1 MPTFP
6 PLSCD
11 QGLTTSGLKCLLSVG
26 VLSSNIFHPGPGPL
40 ESADPTALA
49 GPTRS
54 KHGREG
60 IDWPRNLS
68 GRSRLLSTVGA
79 SAAELQPPYGR
90 CSGTQGV
97 LDSALPTVGGS
108 GLSQHLGKTPAPHAR
123 VTLPLLEG
131 HTRPWR
137 LSSVGR
143 LPVQL
148 SGWSLLGTVLYSG
161 ERCLGAGLH
170 EDGGGPQAGHRG
182 PEGSDSP
189 EGAPCDDLLGIA

>member
-11 QGLTTSGLKCLLSVG
+11 QGLSTPRLKCLLSVG
-26 VLSSNIFHPGPGPL
+26 VLTSNIFHPGPGPL

-68 GRSRLLSTVGA
+68 GRSRLLSTAGA
-79 SAAELQPPYGR
+79 SAAAELQPPHSR

-97 LDSALPTVGGS
+97 LNSALPTVGGQDCPS
-108 GLSQHLGKTPAPHAR
+108 TWVRPPPRL
-123 VTLPLLEG
+123 VTVPLLEG
-131 HTRPWR
+131 CTCPWR

-143 LPVQL
+143 FPVQL

-161 ERCLGAGLH
+161 ELCLDAGLH
-170 EDGGGPQAGHRG
+170 ELGEGLRLATGDLRVQTPQKVRLVMTYSA
-182 PEGSDSP
+182 
-189 EGAPCDDLLGIA
+189 

>member
-1 MPTFP
+1 M
-6 PLSCD
+6 
-11 QGLTTSGLKCLLSVG
+11 G
-26 VLSSNIFHPGPGPL
+26 SSNIFHPGPEPL

-60 IDWPRNLS
+60 KDWPRNLS
-68 GRSRLLSTVGA
+68 GRSRLLSTACA
-79 SAAELQPPYGR
+79 SAAAAAELQPPHSR

-97 LDSALPTVGGS
+97 LDSALPTVGGQGCPS
-108 GLSQHLGKTPAPHAR
+108 TWVRPPPPHAR

-131 HTRPWR
+131 HTCPWR

-148 SGWSLLGTVLYSG
+148 SDWSLLGTILYSG
-161 ERCLGAGLH
+161 ERCLGAGLQDMG
-170 EDGGGPQAGHRG
+170 EGLTLAIGYLRVQTPQKVRLVMTYSA
-182 PEGSDSP
+182 
-189 EGAPCDDLLGIA
+189 

>member
-1 MPTFP
+1 MAQELVWPLP
-6 PLSCD
+6 PAVYSRRFRRGTPASLRSLLWHPRSP
-11 QGLTTSGLKCLLSVG
+11 GLRPA
-26 VLSSNIFHPGPGPL
+26 N
-40 ESADPTALA
+40 
-49 GPTRS
+49 R
-54 KHGREG
+54 
-60 IDWPRNLS
+60 
-68 GRSRLLSTVGA
+68 
-79 SAAELQPPYGR
+79 
-90 CSGTQGV
+90 
-97 LDSALPTVGGS
+97 GGS

-123 VTLPLLEG
+123 VTFPLLEG
-131 HTRPWR
+131 HTCPWR

-189 EGAPCDDLLGIA
+189 EGAPCDDLLGTA

>member
-1 MPTFP
+1 MSTFP
-6 PLSCD
+6 PLSCN

-97 LDSALPTVGGS
+97 LDSALPTVGGQDCPS
-108 GLSQHLGKTPAPHAR
+108 TWVRPPPRTHVSPFPFWKGTRVPGVSARWVAFLCSSQVGL
-123 VTLPLLEG
+123 
-131 HTRPWR
+131 
-137 LSSVGR
+137 
-143 LPVQL
+143 
-148 SGWSLLGTVLYSG
+148 
-161 ERCLGAGLH
+161 C
-170 EDGGGPQAGHRG
+170 
-182 PEGSDSP
+182 
-189 EGAPCDDLLGIA
+189 

>member
-1 MPTFP
+1 MSTV
-6 PLSCD
+6 
-11 QGLTTSGLKCLLSVG
+11 VG
-26 VLSSNIFHPGPGPL
+26 VLTSNIFHPGPGL
-40 ESADPTALA
+40 LKSADPTALA

-79 SAAELQPPYGR
+79 SAAAELQPPHSR

-97 LDSALPTVGGS
+97 LDSALPTVGGQDFPS
-108 GLSQHLGKTPAPHAR
+108 TWVRHTPFPDLSLFPFWKGTRVPDVSARWVASLCNFQVGLCWGLSFTQA
-123 VTLPLLEG
+123 
-131 HTRPWR
+131 
-137 LSSVGR
+137 S
-143 LPVQL
+143 
-148 SGWSLLGTVLYSG
+148 
-161 ERCLGAGLH
+161 RCLDAGLQ

-182 PEGSDSP
+182 PEGSGFR